1 MARGAGTGADIAV
14 AQETDKMENSSDGFA
29 SKGYRWDAEDTSLQ
43 IILMTGDKIKPSGT
57 IVVGV
62 K

>member
-1 MARGAGTGADIAV
+1 
-14 AQETDKMENSSDGFA
+14 MENSSDGFA
-29 SKGYRWDAEDTSLQ
+29 SKGYRWDTENTSLQ